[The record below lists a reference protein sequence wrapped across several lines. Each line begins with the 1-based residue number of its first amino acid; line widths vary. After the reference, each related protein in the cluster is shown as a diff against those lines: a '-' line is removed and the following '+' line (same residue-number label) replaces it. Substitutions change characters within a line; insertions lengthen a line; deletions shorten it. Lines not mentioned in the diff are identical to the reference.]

1 MVAVNFRKLNAGT
14 KILKTSLG
22 KLLNRKKMVMKD
34 KNGNELRGAALQ
46 SALIKKNGWQP
57 DEVEIC
63 VSGIFDR
70 LSQVE
75 RHQQRLPLLMIGAI
89 AVGCTFGTILKP
101 NLAAIAI
108 GAGAAGVGVS
118 LVRK

>member
-1 MVAVNFRKLNAGT
+1 
-14 KILKTSLG
+14 
-22 KLLNRKKMVMKD
+22 MKD

-46 SALIKKNGWQP
+46 SAMIKRNGWQP

-75 RHQQRLPLLMIGAI
+75 KHHQRLPFLLVGAI
-89 AVGCTFGTILKP
+89 AIGCTVGTFLKP
-101 NLAAIAI
+101 NLAAIAV
-108 GAGAAGVGVS
+108 GAGAAGVGVA
-118 LVRK
+118 LVKR

>member
-1 MVAVNFRKLNAGT
+1 
-14 KILKTSLG
+14 
-22 KLLNRKKMVMKD
+22 MKD
-34 KNGNELRGAALQ
+34 KSGNDLRGAALQ
-46 SALIKKNGWQP
+46 SAMIKKNGWQP

-75 RHQQRLPLLMIGAI
+75 RHQQRLPLLMIGAMAI
-89 AVGCTFGTILKP
+89 GCTVGAFLKP
-101 NLAAIAI
+101 NIAAIVI

-118 LVRK
+118 LVKWEAPKLRESKSA

>member
-1 MVAVNFRKLNAGT
+1 
-14 KILKTSLG
+14 
-22 KLLNRKKMVMKD
+22 MKD

-46 SALIKKNGWQP
+46 SAMIKKNGWHP

-75 RHQQRLPLLMIGAI
+75 KHQQRLPLLMIGAMAI
-89 AVGCTFGTILKP
+89 GCTVGTFLKP
-101 NLAAIAI
+101 NIAAIVV
-108 GAGAAGVGVS
+108 GAGAAGVGVA
-118 LVRK
+118 LVKR